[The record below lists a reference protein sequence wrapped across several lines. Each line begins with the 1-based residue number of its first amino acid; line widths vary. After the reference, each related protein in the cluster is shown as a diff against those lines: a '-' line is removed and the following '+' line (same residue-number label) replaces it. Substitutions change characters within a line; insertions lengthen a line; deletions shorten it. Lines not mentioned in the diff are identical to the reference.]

1 MTDLTIR
8 EGTTADI
15 EDVMAVMNDAFDPR
29 FGEAWNTGQC
39 LSMMSLP
46 GTFLLIARIGGKP
59 VGFALNRQIVD
70 EVELLLLA
78 VATTHRRQGTARR
91 LIDAVRQLSLAR
103 GAAHVH
109 LEVRDNN
116 PAYFLYVNAG
126 FSLAGR
132 RVGYY
137 RGADG
142 EAFDALTLSCP
153 LDSPMDLHP

>member
-1 MTDLTIR
+1 MTHFEIR
-8 EGTTADI
+8 EATTADI
-15 EDVMAVMNDAFDPR
+15 DDVMAVMNDAFDPR
-29 FGEAWNTGQC
+29 FGEAWNAGQC

-46 GTFLLIARIGGKP
+46 GTFLLIARNGGKP

-78 VATTHRRQGTARR
+78 VATADRRQGTARR
-91 LIDAVRQLSLAR
+91 LIDAVRQFALER
-103 GAAHVH
+103 GASRVH

-126 FSLAGR
+126 FSLVGR

-142 EAFDALTLSCP
+142 EAFDALTLSCS
-153 LDSPMDLHP
+153 LDSAGNLHP

>member
-1 MTDLTIR
+1 MTGFAIS
-8 EGTTADI
+8 EGSTDDI
-15 EDVMAVMNDAFDPR
+15 DDVMAVMNNAFDPR
-29 FGEAWNTGQC
+29 FGEAWNAGQC

-46 GTFLLIARIGGKP
+46 GTFLLIARQDGEP

-78 VATTHRRQGTARR
+78 VATTRRRQGTARL
-91 LIDAVRQLSLAR
+91 LIDAVRELSLAR
-103 GAAHVH
+103 GASQVH

-116 PAYFLYVNAG
+116 PAYLLYVNAG

-132 RVGYY
+132 RVAYY

-142 EAFDALTLSCP
+142 EAFDALTLTCP
-153 LDSPMDLHP
+153 LDAAANLHL

>member
-1 MTDLTIR
+1 MTDFTIR

-15 EDVMAVMNDAFDPR
+15 EDVMEVMTDAFDPR
-29 FGEAWNTGQC
+29 FGEAWNAGQC

-46 GTFLLIARIGGKP
+46 GTFLLIARNGSEP
-59 VGFALNRQIVD
+59 LGFALNRHVAD
-70 EVELLLLA
+70 EVEMLLLA
-78 VATTHRRQGTARR
+78 VATTRRRQGTARR
-91 LIDAVRQLSLAR
+91 LIDAVRQFSLAR
-103 GAAHVH
+103 GAMHVH

-142 EAFDALTLSCP
+142 EAFDALTLSCH
-153 LDSPMDLHP
+153 LDAPGDLHP